1 MVDRLSAAART
12 QLFDIGDAN
21 PASIKIAARLYKIG
35 ESDDYNYFDALQR
48 LNIKGINLWLL
59 YKNEC
64 DQSDD
69 RLIEVIKSKITEL
82 ESS

>member
-1 MVDRLSAAART
+1 MVDRLPVAALT
-12 QLFDIGDAN
+12 QLLDIGDGN
-21 PASIKIAARLYKIG
+21 PAAIKIAAMLYIIG
-35 ESDDYNYFDALQR
+35 ESVDYDYFDALQR
-48 LNIKGINLWLL
+48 LNIKGVNLWLL

>member
-1 MVDRLSAAART
+1 MVDLLPPDKLE
-12 QLFDIGDAN
+12 QLLVIGGAN
-21 PASIKIAARLYKIG
+21 PAAIGIAARLYIIG
-35 ESDDYNYFDALQR
+35 ESDDYDYFEALTQ
-48 LNIKGINLWLL
+48 LNIKGVNLWIL
-59 YKNEC
+59 YKNVC

>member
-1 MVDRLSAAART
+1 MADQLPPGKLQQILS
-12 QLFDIGDAN
+12 IGEGN
-21 PASIKIAARLYKIG
+21 PAALSISCKLYHIG
-35 ESDDYNYFDALQR
+35 ASDNYDYFDALQR
-48 LNIKGINLWLL
+48 LDIKGVNLWIL